1 MLGVHQKFL
10 LMLLIF
16 IDNTALNIRQ
26 RLDCVNQTHLVLAS
40 GKLVLPKMI
49 YLTTRELHQDQGR
62 QQGLSGAWWDPG
74 LLQATPSQRN
84 PQSGDPASL

>member
-16 IDNTALNIRQ
+16 IDNTALNNRQ
-26 RLDCVNQTHLVLAS
+26 KFDSVNQTHLVL
-40 GKLVLPKMI
+40 LKMI
-49 YLTTRELHQDQGR
+49 YLTTRELRQDQGR
-62 QQGLSGAWWDPG
+62 QQDLSGAWWDPG

>member
-16 IDNTALNIRQ
+16 IDNTALNNRQ
-26 RLDCVNQTHLVLAS
+26 KFDSVNQTHLVLAS
-40 GKLVLPKMI
+40 CKLVLLKMI

-62 QQGLSGAWWDPG
+62 QQDLSGA
-74 LLQATPSQRN
+74 
-84 PQSGDPASL
+84 